1 MQGRILYVGAKT
13 DSNDLHRDV
22 QNTEPYGTGL
32 YEQSYRP
39 QSVKPFDKET
49 FKSLRAKSKSND
61 IRAVQLSLSGH
72 LTVEQSAGR
81 NQNSCKLE
89 HF

>member
-1 MQGRILYVGAKT
+1 MQGRVLYVGAET
-13 DSNDLHRDV
+13 DSNDLHQDL
-22 QNTEPYGTGL
+22 QNTEPYGTSL
-32 YEQSYRP
+32 YEQSYHP
-39 QSVKPFDKET
+39 QSVKLFDQET
-49 FKSLRAKSKSND
+49 LKSLHAKSKSNN
-61 IRAVQLSLSGH
+61 IWAAQLSLSGH